1 MQLYDC
7 MTDGAA
13 VRLMRRINPDE
24 VVAYGA
30 AVMAAGLSSEQSV
43 EYGGLIDVIP
53 LSLGIQT
60 AGGFMTTVLNRNAQM
75 LFSTNKDGQDW
86 KEMAS
91 IKVFQGE
98 RRMARNNHFLG
109 SFQIK
114 GIPAAP
120 RGVPQIQV
128 LFKVDENGLLTVEA
142 NSKDSGKRSELVIK
156 QERFLSGEQ
165 IQESLSEAA
174 SFPSVVCRFLL
185 ASQAESFAKD
195 DQREFDRA
203 EARMALKALVRS
215 LHSAAESASEEDAG
229 IFLEAASEGQDWLAA
244 NPDAE
249 AEEIHEKREEHR
261 AAPDGRFL
269 LLCKFRASTRIS
281 KGAFCK
287 SPVGAM
293 CAGAASSQE
302 EKPTKTPKPGEALS
316 SIAYLR
322 AAEAQFHFR
331 GALAAIGGV
340 LLLAGCFW
348 AAVRFLTSQSY
359 LVPILAGIV
368 CIAISAAADPQGLL
382 RHLPEEDAKLSLR
395 LRNRQACSQGTNACV
410 QLLLSG
416 VTGLTQLTMDCH
428 GTIFEVYD
436 HGFMLTELPRGWQP
450 IVNSSGRLARVA
462 KVALDPHGTAYFL
475 SEEGELLMMVSAVR
489 YLEHAS
495 SSDEE
500 LKLEFVD
507 KTKLPADVRLDAWR
521 NRPMESPRDLDLD
534 ENFSPSTF
542 APSPAEMATDD
553 EDVQD
558 FLLNRRIFDIIHDDS
573 PVTNAIRKWGRV
585 QLLAM
590 QSGSSEG
597 GVREIVQSMGPDF
610 VNLVL
615 CRSFLSFFP
624 SLLQQLM
631 LPVVIP
637 LGADEGVS
645 AGKSKS
651 GLARPAAAWP
661 QEDGRPGAPPIS
673 WILRFLQQRN
683 EAKMQKITE
692 PELLPL
698 VVPNIFGVLTERSRT
713 LAYSLLHKLKVCAA
727 AAGAGCVVY
736 AATLF
741 RGFGR
746 KALLE
751 GLASGGLGT
760 MVKDGEES
768 RKKARLAAVLGLL
781 SAGGAIVV
789 GMSFERFNRRP
800 KDPSSLQPSTDRP
813 FEPEREAS
821 PPSSEVS

>member
-1 MQLYDC
+1 
-7 MTDGAA
+7 
-13 VRLMRRINPDE
+13 
-24 VVAYGA
+24 
-30 AVMAAGLSSEQSV
+30 
-43 EYGGLIDVIP
+43 
-53 LSLGIQT
+53 
-60 AGGFMTTVLNRNAQM
+60 
-75 LFSTNKDGQDW
+75 
-86 KEMAS
+86 
-91 IKVFQGE
+91 
-98 RRMARNNHFLG
+98 
-109 SFQIK
+109 
-114 GIPAAP
+114 
-120 RGVPQIQV
+120 
-128 LFKVDENGLLTVEA
+128 
-142 NSKDSGKRSELVIK
+142 
-156 QERFLSGEQ
+156 
-165 IQESLSEAA
+165 
-174 SFPSVVCRFLL
+174 
-185 ASQAESFAKD
+185 
-195 DQREFDRA
+195 
-203 EARMALKALVRS
+203 
-215 LHSAAESASEEDAG
+215 
-229 IFLEAASEGQDWLAA
+229 
-244 NPDAE
+244 
-249 AEEIHEKREEHR
+249 
-261 AAPDGRFL
+261 
-269 LLCKFRASTRIS
+269 
-281 KGAFCK
+281 
-287 SPVGAM
+287 
-293 CAGAASSQE
+293 
-302 EKPTKTPKPGEALS
+302 LS

-382 RHLPEEDAKLSLR
+382 RHLPEE
-395 LRNRQACSQGTNACV
+395 
-410 QLLLSG
+410 
-416 VTGLTQLTMDCH
+416 
-428 GTIFEVYD
+428 
-436 HGFMLTELPRGWQP
+436 
-450 IVNSSGRLARVA
+450 
-462 KVALDPHGTAYFL
+462 
-475 SEEGELLMMVSAVR
+475 
-489 YLEHAS
+489 
-495 SSDEE
+495 
-500 LKLEFVD
+500 
-507 KTKLPADVRLDAWR
+507 
-521 NRPMESPRDLDLD
+521 
-534 ENFSPSTF
+534 
-542 APSPAEMATDD
+542 
-553 EDVQD
+553 VQD

-590 QSGSSEG
+590 QSGSSE

>member
-1 MQLYDC
+1 MAELGSVKRFVADPPE
-7 MTDGAA
+7 AEPE
-13 VRLMRRINPDE
+13 RKRRRIPLQQ
-24 VVAYGA
+24 VVRELQ
-30 AVMAAGLSSEQSV
+30 AAGLSQPALKFVQEVDKRRRLEGPELTMLKRDAQELPVMDATKRRRIFSQQV
-43 EYGGLIDVIP
+43 P
-53 LSLGIQT
+53 
-60 AGGFMTTVLNRNAQM
+60 VLNVSKCRVAEELTPQSGAIVP
-75 LFSTNKDGQDW
+75 FKRPHQFQPVQSTN
-86 KEMAS
+86 AS
-91 IKVFQGE
+91 
-98 RRMARNNHFLG
+98 
-109 SFQIK
+109 
-114 GIPAAP
+114 
-120 RGVPQIQV
+120 
-128 LFKVDENGLLTVEA
+128 
-142 NSKDSGKRSELVIK
+142 
-156 QERFLSGEQ
+156 
-165 IQESLSEAA
+165 
-174 SFPSVVCRFLL
+174 
-185 ASQAESFAKD
+185 
-195 DQREFDRA
+195 
-203 EARMALKALVRS
+203 
-215 LHSAAESASEEDAG
+215 
-229 IFLEAASEGQDWLAA
+229 
-244 NPDAE
+244 
-249 AEEIHEKREEHR
+249 
-261 AAPDGRFL
+261 
-269 LLCKFRASTRIS
+269 
-281 KGAFCK
+281 
-287 SPVGAM
+287 
-293 CAGAASSQE
+293 
-302 EKPTKTPKPGEALS
+302 
-316 SIAYLR
+316 
-322 AAEAQFHFR
+322 
-331 GALAAIGGV
+331 
-340 LLLAGCFW
+340 
-348 AAVRFLTSQSY
+348 
-359 LVPILAGIV
+359 
-368 CIAISAAADPQGLL
+368 
-382 RHLPEEDAKLSLR
+382 
-395 LRNRQACSQGTNACV
+395 V

-489 YLEHAS
+489 YLERAS

-507 KTKLPADVRLDAWR
+507 KTKLPADVRLD
-521 NRPMESPRDLDLD
+521 LDLD

-553 EDVQD
+553 EADSIGGKRCARARCPALTALIPDHIIRSTHSVSLNQRDAFADRTCVKDAPEYFTPNQRAIGRAVAFLTTIVLIVQD

-597 GVREIVQSMGPDF
+597 VVREIVQSMGPDF
-610 VNLVL
+610 VNFIL

-631 LPVVIP
+631 LPEAPP

-651 GLARPAAAWP
+651 GLARPAARSDAWP
-661 QEDGRPGAPPIS
+661 QEDGREGAPPIS

-683 EAKMQKITE
+683 EAKMQKVTE

-698 VVPNIFGVLTERSRT
+698 VVPNMLAALTERSRT
-713 LAYSLLHKLKVCAA
+713 FAHSLLHKLKVCAA

-741 RGFGR
+741 RGFGK

-751 GLASGGLGT
+751 SLASGGLGVL
-760 MVKDGEES
+760 VKDGEES

-800 KDPSSLQPSTDRP
+800 KDPRSLQPSTDRP

-821 PPSSEVS
+821 PPSSEVF